1 MFGKNLDVDIGR
13 GLLLYIDK
21 QLDASQVH
29 MNTEFQENLFIKI
42 NLNQSDQLLLGLI
55 YRSPSN
61 RSQEYTKQLNLLT
74 TEACKKGYSHI
85 LIMGDYNYP
94 EINWDSWNSPGDS
107 TESNEYRFLENLQ
120 ENFLFQHVTRP
131 TRWRGTNTPHTLDLI
146 LTNEENMV
154 SNLEYQSPLGK
165 SDHCTMKFDFNCYTN
180 INSKPKLIKLFSKG
194 NYIKIKEELNKIKW
208 PELLQKEND
217 INENWKSVLSIIQD
231 MDKKYIPTKERK
243 QIGRGE
249 NKFPMDKNTIDK
261 IKRKNILSKKITH
274 NNDPEVR
281 KEYNKIR
288 NQVKSKVNKLKR
300 EYEKNLSQK
309 AKENPKAIW
318 SYIKSKTKT
327 KEGIGDLHL
336 DTEDTKSDKTED
348 NSKKAKLLVEYF
360 SSVFTKEPDG
370 EVPSPT
376 PVLVIN
382 DMPYK
387 KIKEEVVLKHLN
399 ALKIDKSPG
408 MDKLH
413 PRLLKEIAESL
424 AKPLCIIYNQSLER
438 RSTGLQLLEVI
449 DKWTEALDQGLD
461 IDCIYTDF
469 MKAFDKVPYKRLIA
483 KIKNLGV
490 HEDIVGWITSFLED
504 RKQKVVVN
512 GEESDCAN
520 VTSGIPQGSVLGPLL
535 FVLYI
540 NDLPDQVDSDAY
552 LFADDTKI
560 FRIIKTQ
567 NDRQILQ
574 EDLNK
579 MESWSDKWLLKF
591 HPEKCK
597 YMKISK
603 KSNST
608 DHPPIYSLLNHPI
621 AQVKEEKDIG
631 VLIDAELTFENHIS
645 EKVNKANSIFAVLR
659 RTFKYLGIET
669 FMPLYKTMVRT
680 HLDYASSV
688 WSPYKKKDID
698 KLEGVQRRVTKQLPG
713 LKDMSYPERLKKLGL
728 PTLSYRRI
736 RGDMIETFK
745 TMNGYYDKEVSS
757 FLRKADDSQQR
768 CSSRTNSNK
777 VVHQRFQSNIRKH
790 SFSVRI
796 AKTWNKLPDK
806 ITKSPSINAFKNRLD
821 KYWSEKNYT
830 IMTIEQKYPEV
841 TVKIV

>member
-1 MFGKNLDVDIGR
+1 MGKEGCQIKEARLLKGKRGKEDVNNFNGKKVFKNVKTDNFTVLPKLNCIYTNADQLFNKLPELIVRTRDDKPKIIGITEVKPKNNRYKPGISEYSLAEVSDYNMFGKNLDVDTGR

-74 TEACKKGYSHI
+74 TEACNKGYSHI

-180 INSKPKLIKLFSKG
+180 IKSKPKLIKLFSKG

-243 QIGRGE
+243 QIGRGK
-249 NKFPMDKNTIDK
+249 NNFPMDKNTIDK

-288 NQVKSKVNKLKR
+288 NQVKSRVNKLKR
-300 EYEKNLSQK
+300 EYEKNLSEK

-336 DTEDTKSDKTED
+336 DPEDTKSDKTED

-370 EVPSPT
+370 KVPSPT
-376 PVLVIN
+376 PVLVTN
-382 DMPYK
+382 DMPYQ
-387 KIKEEVVLKHLN
+387 KIKEEVVLRHLN

-424 AKPLCIIYNQSLER
+424 AKPLCIIYNQSLESKTVPNDWKNAMISAIFKKGNKSLAKNYR
-438 RSTGLQLLEVI
+438 PVSLTSVVCKIMEKILREFIIEHMKKNNLFSKKQYGFIAGRSTGLQLLEVI

-469 MKAFDKVPYKRLIA
+469 MKAFDKVPHKRLIA
-483 KIKNLGV
+483 KIQNLGV

-504 RKQKVVVN
+504 GKQKVIVN
-512 GEESDCAN
+512 GEESD
-520 VTSGIPQGSVLGPLL
+520 
-535 FVLYI
+535 
-540 NDLPDQVDSDAY
+540 
-552 LFADDTKI
+552 
-560 FRIIKTQ
+560 
-567 NDRQILQ
+567 
-574 EDLNK
+574 
-579 MESWSDKWLLKF
+579 
-591 HPEKCK
+591 
-597 YMKISK
+597 
-603 KSNST
+603 
-608 DHPPIYSLLNHPI
+608 
-621 AQVKEEKDIG
+621 
-631 VLIDAELTFENHIS
+631 
-645 EKVNKANSIFAVLR
+645 
-659 RTFKYLGIET
+659 
-669 FMPLYKTMVRT
+669 
-680 HLDYASSV
+680 
-688 WSPYKKKDID
+688 
-698 KLEGVQRRVTKQLPG
+698 
-713 LKDMSYPERLKKLGL
+713 
-728 PTLSYRRI
+728 
-736 RGDMIETFK
+736 
-745 TMNGYYDKEVSS
+745 
-757 FLRKADDSQQR
+757 
-768 CSSRTNSNK
+768 
-777 VVHQRFQSNIRKH
+777 
-790 SFSVRI
+790 
-796 AKTWNKLPDK
+796 
-806 ITKSPSINAFKNRLD
+806 
-821 KYWSEKNYT
+821 
-830 IMTIEQKYPEV
+830 
-841 TVKIV
+841 

>member
-1 MFGKNLDVDIGR
+1 MFGKNLDVDTGR

-74 TEACKKGYSHI
+74 TEACNKGYSHI

-180 INSKPKLIKLFSKG
+180 IKSKPKLIKLFSKG

-243 QIGRGE
+243 QIGRGK
-249 NKFPMDKNTIDK
+249 NNFPMDKNTIDK

-288 NQVKSKVNKLKR
+288 NQVKSRVNKLKR
-300 EYEKNLSQK
+300 EYEKNLSEK

-336 DTEDTKSDKTED
+336 DPEDTKSDKTED

-370 EVPSPT
+370 KVPSPT
-376 PVLVIN
+376 PVLVTN
-382 DMPYK
+382 DMPYQ
-387 KIKEEVVLKHLN
+387 KIKEEVVLRHLN

-424 AKPLCIIYNQSLER
+424 AKPLCIIYNQSLESKTVPNDWKNAMISAIFKKGNKSLAKNYR
-438 RSTGLQLLEVI
+438 PVSLTSVVCKIMEKILREFIIEHMKKNNLFSKKQYGFIAGRSTGLQLLEVI

-469 MKAFDKVPYKRLIA
+469 MKAFDKL
-483 KIKNLGV
+483 KI
-490 HEDIVGWITSFLED
+490 ITS
-504 RKQKVVVN
+504 K
-512 GEESDCAN
+512 
-520 VTSGIPQGSVLGPLL
+520 
-535 FVLYI
+535 
-540 NDLPDQVDSDAY
+540 
-552 LFADDTKI
+552 
-560 FRIIKTQ
+560 
-567 NDRQILQ
+567 
-574 EDLNK
+574 
-579 MESWSDKWLLKF
+579 
-591 HPEKCK
+591 
-597 YMKISK
+597 
-603 KSNST
+603 
-608 DHPPIYSLLNHPI
+608 
-621 AQVKEEKDIG
+621 
-631 VLIDAELTFENHIS
+631 
-645 EKVNKANSIFAVLR
+645 
-659 RTFKYLGIET
+659 
-669 FMPLYKTMVRT
+669 
-680 HLDYASSV
+680 
-688 WSPYKKKDID
+688 
-698 KLEGVQRRVTKQLPG
+698 
-713 LKDMSYPERLKKLGL
+713 
-728 PTLSYRRI
+728 
-736 RGDMIETFK
+736 
-745 TMNGYYDKEVSS
+745 
-757 FLRKADDSQQR
+757 
-768 CSSRTNSNK
+768 
-777 VVHQRFQSNIRKH
+777 
-790 SFSVRI
+790 
-796 AKTWNKLPDK
+796 
-806 ITKSPSINAFKNRLD
+806 
-821 KYWSEKNYT
+821 
-830 IMTIEQKYPEV
+830 
-841 TVKIV
+841 